1 MTWRDGWIAV
11 QLRHRV
17 IHRLPGRMRVH
28 VPALREAADG
38 FRDTADALLQGFEL
52 PAGMRSVKVSYPTG
66 NLLICYDGESLTERD
81 VLEWLFQIRRI
92 VKQILGRFAGLN
104 EDQTRRLA
112 RQLLDFFRAES
123 ERGARIDEDFAV
135 PDQVWH

>member
-1 MTWRDGWIAV
+1 MKWKDGWIAV

-28 VPALREAADG
+28 VPALREAAEG
-38 FRDTADALLQGFEL
+38 FRDTVDALLQGFEL
-52 PAGMRSVKVSYPTG
+52 PKGFRSVEASYATG
-66 NLLICYDGESLTERD
+66 NLLICYDAKALAERD

-92 VKQILGRFAGLN
+92 ARDILARFTEMD
-104 EDQTRRLA
+104 EDQTGRIE
-112 RQLLDFFRAES
+112 RQLLDFFRAAS
-123 ERGARIDEDFAV
+123 ERGARIDESFAV